1 MEFHEKLDF
10 FMNITKTGNSFLGRK
25 VNLDPSYISRIRR
38 GKRGPLKDE
47 AIIGSIADYF
57 ARSCTDDYQRK
68 AITDALKLNCCPADS
83 SELSHYIKEWLI
95 DKKQRDVKSIDDF
108 LNSFKM
114 TKSKPESIQMKQ
126 QNDFEVC
133 PVLDEISVYYGIE
146 GKQQAAAYFLNDVIA
161 SKQPQTLLLCSDEA
175 TDWMTEDRE
184 FAAKWSRL
192 MATALSKGNKIKIIH
207 TVSRNLDE
215 MLHAISQWMPLYM
228 SGAIEPYYYPKKRDG
243 LFKKT
248 LFISPG
254 ISAVVASSVGSMVC
268 QAANLLI
275 RDEAAI
281 DAFTAEFDQY
291 LSQCKPLMRIFSS
304 AEDKKYFDTLTE
316 FEKEKSN
323 SIIRTESLSLVT
335 MPDTLASEIIGRF
348 NAPDLNLGFYHKN
361 RKQTFEENLE
371 TNTLFEIIP
380 KFDLKMINRNEVIVS
395 FSYMMNGSV
404 LHYTKDEYVK
414 HLEHIAYLLEEHKNF
429 HIKMIEGVVDSSY
442 TVYAKDD
449 IGAVVVKT
457 ASSPVLMAINEK
469 NLSYAFWDYLI
480 STIGDLDYHHPNDK
494 KELYELKE
502 YINKIKGS

>member
-1 MEFHEKLDF
+1 M
-10 FMNITKTGNSFLGRK
+10 
-25 VNLDPSYISRIRR
+25 
-38 GKRGPLKDE
+38 
-47 AIIGSIADYF
+47 
-57 ARSCTDDYQRK
+57 
-68 AITDALKLNCCPADS
+68 DA
-83 SELSHYIKEWLI
+83 
-95 DKKQRDVKSIDDF
+95 
-108 LNSFKM
+108 
-114 TKSKPESIQMKQ
+114 
-126 QNDFEVC
+126 
-133 PVLDEISVYYGIE
+133 
-146 GKQQAAAYFLNDVIA
+146 
-161 SKQPQTLLLCSDEA
+161 
-175 TDWMTEDRE
+175 
-184 FAAKWSRL
+184 
-192 MATALSKGNKIKIIH
+192 
-207 TVSRNLDE
+207 
-215 MLHAISQWMPLYM
+215 LYM
-228 SGAIEPYYYPKKRDG
+228 SGAIEPFYYPKKRDG

-304 AEDKKYFDTLTE
+304 TKDKTYFDTLTE

-348 NAPDLNLGFYHKN
+348 NTPDLDLDFYHKN
-361 RKQTFEENLE
+361 RKQTFEENLK

-380 KFDLKMINRNEVIVS
+380 KFDLETINRNEVIVS
-395 FSYMMNGSV
+395 FSYMINGSV

-429 HIKMIEGVVDSSY
+429 HIKMVESVVDSSY

-449 IGAVVVKT
+449 IGAIVVKT
-457 ASSPVLMAINEK
+457 VSSPVLLAINEK

-480 STIGDLDYHHPNDK
+480 STIGDWNYHNPNDK
-494 KELYELKE
+494 KELNELNK

>member
-25 VNLDPSYISRIRR
+25 VNLDPSYISRLRR
-38 GKRGPLKDE
+38 GKRSCLKDE
-47 AIIGSIADYF
+47 AVIGSIADYF
-57 ARSCTDDYQRK
+57 ARNCEEDYQRK
-68 AITDALKLNCCPADS
+68 AITDTLKLNHYPTDA
-83 SELSHYIKEWLI
+83 SELSLYIKEWLI
-95 DKKQRDVKSIDDF
+95 DRNNEDIKSIDNF
-108 LNSFKM
+108 LNSFNM
-114 TKSKPESIQMKQ
+114 TRPKTASFHLEQ
-126 QNDFEVC
+126 QSDLEAC
-133 PVLDEISVYYGIE
+133 PVLDDISFYYGNE
-146 GKQQAAAYFLNDVIA
+146 GKRQVACYFLNDVIA
-161 SKQPQTLLLCSDEA
+161 RNKPQTLLLYSDEA
-175 TDWMTEDRE
+175 TDWMTEDRD

-192 MATALSKGNKIKIIH
+192 MITALSKGNKIKIIH

-215 MLHAISQWMPLYM
+215 MLNAISQWMPLYM
-228 SGAIEPYYYPKKRDG
+228 SGAIEPFYYPKKRDG

-254 ISAVVASSVGSMVC
+254 VSAVVASSVGSKTS

-281 DAFTAEFDQY
+281 DAFTSEFNQY

-304 AEDKKYFDTLTE
+304 TKDKTYFYMLTE

-348 NAPDLNLGFYHKN
+348 NTPDLDLDFYHKN
-361 RKQTFEENLE
+361 RKQTFEENLK

-380 KFDLKMINRNEVIVS
+380 KFDLEMINRNEVIVS

-429 HIKMIEGVVDSSY
+429 HIKMVESVVDSSY

-449 IGAVVVKT
+449 IGAIVVKT
-457 ASSPVLMAINEK
+457 ASSPVLLAINEK

-480 STIGDLDYHHPNDK
+480 STIGDWDYHNPNDK
-494 KELYELKE
+494 KELNELNK
-502 YINKIKGS
+502 YINRIKGS